1 MQWKSK
7 FKVLSLFFAG
17 SVMLCFGAAWGAEE
31 PELVIV
37 KYGSLLVTCSE
48 PGARVYV
55 DDNYKGSADSVIESI
70 PVGEHEITCKTG
82 DKSATGKFAIKKNE
96 TLKLEADLAVG
107 KLVPLRDP
115 AKQPEKAE
123 PATEK
128 KKPDTARN
136 EKPRKAEPKKVEPK
150 KVEQKNPVEE
160 RRKSHLNVMKI
171 KYGVTGAQEVK
182 FDHAGD
188 QHVISKFSVKKNT
201 TGKYYRTKQDVLLC
215 DAGPCEITWSSTF
228 IYTDETGNTDALLMN
243 WKQTVFNGITPAGTS
258 RQDLECCL
266 NGQCWK
272 MQENPKSDEAQEF
285 DIGRFRLVWNTSSI
299 VLRRSDIMQEVINAG
314 RSLNDY

>member
-7 FKVLSLFFAG
+7 FTVLSLFFAG
-17 SVMLCFGAAWGAEE
+17 AALCSPAAWATEE

-37 KYGSLLVTCSE
+37 KYGSLLVNCPE

-55 DDNYKGSADSVIESI
+55 DNSYKGGADSIIESI
-70 PVGEHEITCKTG
+70 AVGEHEITCRTD
-82 DKSATGKFAIKKNE
+82 DKSATGTFTVKRNE
-96 TLKLEADLAVG
+96 TLKLEADLDGG
-107 KLVPLRDP
+107 KLVLFREP
-115 AKQPEKAE
+115 AKQTEKAPE
-123 PATEK
+123 VVEK
-128 KKPDTARN
+128 KRPEPVKP
-136 EKPRKAEPKKVEPK
+136 KKVEPKKVEPK

-171 KYGVTGAQEVK
+171 KYGVTDAQDVK
-182 FDHAGD
+182 FEHAGD
-188 QHVISKFSVKKNT
+188 QRVISKFSVKKDRA
-201 TGKYYRTKQDVLLC
+201 GKYYRTKQGVLLC
-215 DAGPCEITWSSTF
+215 DTGPCEMAWSATF

-243 WKQTVFNGITPAGTS
+243 WKETVFNGITPAGTS

-272 MQENPKSDEAQEF
+272 MQEDPKSDEAQEF
-285 DIGRFRLVWNTSSI
+285 EVGRFRLVWNESSI
-299 VLRRSDIMQEVINAG
+299 VLRRSDIMQEVIDAG